1 MPLGLRQVVEMDDNE
16 RASVKEVLTLARV
29 AILAMLVVG
38 GYMQRDVLI
47 GVI

>member
-1 MPLGLRQVVEMDDNE
+1 MICRAETMNDNE
-16 RASVKEVLTLARV
+16 RASVKELLTLARM

-38 GYMQRDVLI
+38 GYMSRDVLL

>member
-1 MPLGLRQVVEMDDNE
+1 MQMDDNE
-16 RASVKEVLTLARV
+16 RASVKEVLVLARM

-38 GYMQRDVLI
+38 GYMQREVLL

>member
-1 MPLGLRQVVEMDDNE
+1 MDDNE
-16 RASVKEVLTLARV
+16 RASVKEVLTLARL